1 MLTHY
6 IVWEDDIPTLGM
18 ISNCTALKSFM
29 IFHLNESLSGVAC
42 FKGDMVQFDSYCV
55 PRTGEVIPVNGYG
68 VNFTVG
74 TINWL
79 TDTFVLTL
87 GKPAVD
93 EAFGVELPAYVREEL
108 IAAFKV
114 KW

>member
-1 MLTHY
+1 MTRD
-6 IVWEDDIPTLGM
+6 IAWGDDIPTLGI
-18 ISNCTALKSFM
+18 ISNYTALKSFM
-29 IFHLNESLSGVAC
+29 IFHLNESLKGVAC
-42 FKGDMVQFDSYCV
+42 LKGSMVEFKSYSV

-68 VNFTVG
+68 VNFIVG

-87 GKPAVD
+87 GKPDVD
-93 EAFGVELPAYVREEL
+93 KAFGVELPDFMREEL
-108 IAAFKV
+108 IASFKV

>member
-1 MLTHY
+1 MTRD
-6 IVWEDDIPTLGM
+6 IAWEDDIPTLGM

-29 IFHLNESLSGVAC
+29 IFYFNESPSGVAC
-42 FKGDMVQFDSYCV
+42 FQGSMVEFRSYPV

-87 GKPAVD
+87 GKLDVD
-93 EAFGVELPAYVREEL
+93 KAFGVELPDFMREEL